1 MNEIILCKLGE
12 VVLKGLNRRSFEMK
26 LMSNIRRRTARF
38 GKFRIYSKQSTIYVE
53 PAEETCDLSG
63 AYAACKQVFGIIAI
77 ARAVPCPKE
86 KEAILATAKTYL
98 GEALTAAR
106 SFKVESKRAD
116 KSFPMSSIQLS
127 QWVGGELHEA
137 YPHLKVDVHHPE
149 LTVYVEVREDAAY
162 VHAPAEP
169 AAGGLPIG
177 MGGRAVSLL
186 SGGLDSPVSSY
197 MIARRG
203 VELEMVHFVSPP
215 YTSQQA
221 LDKVLEL
228 ARLLTV
234 YCGRMIVHIIPFT
247 EIQEELRRSC
257 RQLTRIP
264 AEEYMAY
271 SELTNRASDVWHK
284 AKEENDFAS
293 FCPILQELVEYNR
306 KFAGYYDA
314 EKAPYDALLNEYERG
329 VDTQQLDVF
338 FDTLR
343 KGLVPLIRAIGEK
356 PQIDDSFLHLEY
368 PVEQQKAFA
377 DYLMEVMGLDR
388 GHCGLGETEHPFT
401 LEFNNKDVRIT
412 TNYDLH
418 NVASSMYSVLHEGGH
433 ALYEL
438 GIRDDLQYTCL
449 TGGVSM
455 GVHES
460 QSRFY
465 ENLIGRSRAFIGAI
479 YPKVQEF
486 FPAQLGNVTA
496 EQFYRAVNKVEPSLI
511 RTESDELTYCLH
523 VMVRYEIEKQLI
535 AGTLTAKEVPAAWAE
550 LYKEY
555 LGVEVPNDREGCL
568 QDSHWSGGSFGYFP
582 SYALGNAYGAQML
595 HNMEQEFDVYGGVA
609 HGDLSAVTGW
619 LREKGHQ
626 YGHLLEPAE
635 VVRNACGT
643 FDAHYY
649 LDYLTKKY
657 TELYN
662 L

>member
-1 MNEIILCKLGE
+1 MEQNEKLRALETLQKKLYAYNCASNSLYLDAVTVAPKNTAEGRGVALSILAGE
-12 VVLKGLNRRSFEMK
+12 LQK
-26 LMSNIRRRTARF
+26 LMTAPE
-38 GKFRIYSKQSTIYVE
+38 TLALVE
-53 PAEETCDLSG
+53 
-63 AYAACKQVFGIIAI
+63 
-77 ARAVPCPKE
+77 
-86 KEAILATAKTYL
+86 
-98 GEALTAAR
+98 
-106 SFKVESKRAD
+106 
-116 KSFPMSSIQLS
+116 
-127 QWVGGELHEA
+127 EL
-137 YPHLKVDVHHPE
+137 Y
-149 LTVYVEVREDAAY
+149 
-162 VHAPAEP
+162 
-169 AAGGLPIG
+169 
-177 MGGRAVSLL
+177 
-186 SGGLDSPVSSY
+186 
-197 MIARRG
+197 ARR
-203 VELEMVHFVSPP
+203 E
-215 YTSQQA
+215 T
-221 LDKVLEL
+221 LDTLHRREV
-228 ARLLTV
+228 
-234 YCGRMIVHIIPFT
+234 
-247 EIQEELRRSC
+247 EELRRSC

-535 AGTLTAKEVPAAWAE
+535 AGTLAAKEVPAAWQSCTGSIWAWRFPMTARAACRTAT
-550 LYKEY
+550 
-555 LGVEVPNDREGCL
+555 GRAVPSATSRLTLWAMPMVPRCSTIWSRNSMCTAAWPTGISPPSPAGCGKRCT
-568 QDSHWSGGSFGYFP
+568 STATCWS
-582 SYALGNAYGAQML
+582 
-595 HNMEQEFDVYGGVA
+595 
-609 HGDLSAVTGW
+609 
-619 LREKGHQ
+619 
-626 YGHLLEPAE
+626 LLKSSETPA
-635 VVRNACGT
+635 AP
-643 FDAHYY
+643 
-649 LDYLTKKY
+649 LTH
-657 TELYN
+657 TTIWII
-662 L
+662 

>member
-1 MNEIILCKLGE
+1 MDQTEKIAQLEMLQKKLYAFNCAESSLYLDAVTVAPKNTAEGRGVALSILAGE
-12 VVLKGLNRRSFEMK
+12 HQK
-26 LMSNIRRRTARF
+26 LMTS
-38 GKFRIYSKQSTIYVE
+38 
-53 PAEETCDLSG
+53 PETKALIADL
-63 AYAACKQVFGIIAI
+63 YA
-77 ARAVPCPKE
+77 E
-86 KEAILATAKTYL
+86 KESLDQL
-98 GEALTAAR
+98 HRRE
-106 SFKVESKRAD
+106 VE
-116 KSFPMSSIQLS
+116 
-127 QWVGGELHEA
+127 ELH
-137 YPHLKVDVHHPE
+137 
-149 LTVYVEVREDAAY
+149 
-162 VHAPAEP
+162 
-169 AAGGLPIG
+169 
-177 MGGRAVSLL
+177 
-186 SGGLDSPVSSY
+186 
-197 MIARRG
+197 
-203 VELEMVHFVSPP
+203 
-215 YTSQQA
+215 
-221 LDKVLEL
+221 
-228 ARLLTV
+228 
-234 YCGRMIVHIIPFT
+234 
-247 EIQEELRRSC
+247 RSC
-257 RQLTRIP
+257 EKMDRIP
-264 AEEYMAY
+264 ADEYMAY

-284 AKEENDFAS
+284 AKENDDFAS
-293 FCPILQELVEYNR
+293 FCPVLQELVDYNR

-329 VDTQQLDVF
+329 LDQKQLDAF

-343 KGLVPLIRAIGEK
+343 EGIVPLIKAIGEK

-368 PVEQQKAFA
+368 PADQQKAFA
-377 DYLMEVMGLDR
+377 DYLMDVMGLDR

-555 LGVEVPNDREGCL
+555 LGIDVPNDRQGVL
-568 QDSHWSGGSFGYFP
+568 QDSHWSNGNIGYFP
-582 SYALGNAYGAQML
+582 SYAIGSAYGAQYLLELSTELDVDAVVRSGDLTPINSWLEEKIWKYGCMKDPVAL
-595 HNMEQEFDVYGGVA
+595 FESVCGKFDPDCYVAYLEKKFTEVYG
-609 HGDLSAVTGW
+609 L
-619 LREKGHQ
+619 
-626 YGHLLEPAE
+626 
-635 VVRNACGT
+635 
-643 FDAHYY
+643 
-649 LDYLTKKY
+649 
-657 TELYN
+657 
-662 L
+662 